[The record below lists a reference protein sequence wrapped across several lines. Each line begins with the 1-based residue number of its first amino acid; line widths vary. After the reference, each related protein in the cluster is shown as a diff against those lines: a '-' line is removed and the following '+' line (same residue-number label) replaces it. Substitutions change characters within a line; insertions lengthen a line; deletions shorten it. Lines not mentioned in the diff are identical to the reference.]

1 MFATCRPAV
10 PLLSGTVILCV
21 VALVSSLDDTYNIE
35 LKQKDSEL
43 YHEQS
48 FGKNEFSYG
57 YQVEKVNSQFQHKM
71 KGPDDVTYGCYGWL
85 DPMGE
90 KHLVYY
96 IADRLGYRLL
106 APDQP
111 TKVFTDRVANSV
123 SKLDADLQ
131 GRKLDEKV
139 VAWNDLYLPSTC
151 RRLDEIVSITP
162 PPTQAPQKTTSTTGG
177 VINRPS
183 ITVRPTVNG
192 NGIDSFGGTQNNGN
206 PDSPHNTNA
215 NAVSNSG
222 ANSNPNLEW
231 GPAAVEIGKLDHSAG
246 GSIINVDIN
255 GESNGDGT
263 SDGNDRGSGDTK
275 TTDDPRVAQATTPQ
289 PKIVENTPPALLIDP
304 VDPQDGFPS
313 ATTYRP
319 PFEQTTTTSVPDPRP
334 SSNCGTANGPFSSH
348 QPKFPNTVG
357 QFNGFVFPINRNC
370 DASGRTTEDLLA
382 QMQAINQMVLRV
394 SETLHRLIDG
404 DDQQRNGTHP
414 NVSDTCQQVL
424 QLLNIQQP
432 VPLLVYVP
440 IMLPYLEGGIH
451 GVAAA
456 AAATAEQKPA
466 INPASYAYAKSCS
479 ACK

>member
-1 MFATCRPAV
+1 MMFATCRPAPG

-48 FGKNEFSYG
+48 FGRNEFSYG
-57 YQVEKVNSQFQHKM
+57 YQVEKANSQFQHKV

-85 DPMGE
+85 DPLGE

-162 PPTQAPQKTTSTTGG
+162 PPTQAPLRTTSTTGG
-177 VINRPS
+177 AITRPTF
-183 ITVRPTVNG
+183 TVRPAVNG
-192 NGIDSFGGTQNNGN
+192 NGIDSFGGTQTNGN
-206 PDSPHNTNA
+206 PDSPLDAKTNA
-215 NAVSNSG
+215 GSNSG
-222 ANSNPNLEW
+222 ANGNTNQGSE
-231 GPAAVEIGKLDHSAG
+231 EGKLNQSSG

-255 GESNGDGT
+255 GDSNGGRPLG
-263 SDGNDRGSGDTK
+263 GNDRGSGDTK
-275 TTDDPRVAQATTPQ
+275 ITEDPRVAQATTPQ

-304 VDPQDGFPS
+304 VDPQDFLS
-313 ATTYRP
+313 TTTSRP
-319 PFEQTTTTSVPDPRP
+319 PFEQITRAPDSQP
-334 SSNCGTANGPFSSH
+334 SSPSNCGTPNGPFTAH
-348 QPKFPNTVG
+348 QPKFPSPVG

-382 QMQAINQMVLRV
+382 QMQAINQMVLQV

-404 DDQQRNGTHP
+404 DGQRNGTHP

-424 QLLNIQQP
+424 RLLNIQQP

-451 GVAAA
+451 GVAAG
-456 AAATAEQKPA
+456 TEQKPA
-466 INPASYAYAKSCS
+466 INPASYAYAKTCS
-479 ACK
+479 DCK

>member
-1 MFATCRPAV
+1 MFATRGPGV
-10 PLLSGTVILCV
+10 PLLSGIVILCV
-21 VALVSSLDDTYNIE
+21 VALVASLDDTYNIE
-35 LKQKDSEL
+35 LKQKDSEV

-48 FGKNEFSYG
+48 FGRNEFSYG
-57 YQVEKVNSQFQHKM
+57 YQVEKVNSQFQHKV
-71 KGPDDVTYGCYGWL
+71 KGPDDVTYGCYGYI
-85 DPMGE
+85 DPVGE

-162 PPTQAPQKTTSTTGG
+162 PPTQAPQRTTTANGG
-177 VINRPS
+177 IINRPS
-183 ITVRPTVNG
+183 ITVRPTTVNG
-192 NGIDSFGGTQNNGN
+192 NGIESFGGTQTIGNPGPQTNINSNAGSNYEPNGN
-206 PDSPHNTNA
+206 TGNSASPA
-215 NAVSNSG
+215 G
-222 ANSNPNLEW
+222 A
-231 GPAAVEIGKLDHSAG
+231 GGDGIGKLNQSSG
-246 GSIINVDIN
+246 GTIINVDIN
-255 GESNGDGT
+255 GDSNVGNTLGGT
-263 SDGNDRGSGDTK
+263 DPEGSGADTK
-275 TTDDPRVAQATTPQ
+275 LTEDPRVAQATTPQ
-289 PKIVENTPPALLIDP
+289 PKIVEKTPPALLIDP
-304 VDPQDGFPS
+304 LDPQDFLS
-313 ATTYRP
+313 
-319 PFEQTTTTSVPDPRP
+319 TTTERIPVGQTAQAPDTPS
-334 SSNCGTANGPFSSH
+334 SSNCGTSNGPFSSVH
-348 QPKFPNTVG
+348 QPKYPNTIG

-370 DASGRTTEDLLA
+370 DASGRSTEELLA

-394 SETLHRLIDG
+394 SETLHRLID
-404 DDQQRNGTHP
+404 DDEQRRNGTHP

-451 GVAAA
+451 
-456 AAATAEQKPA
+456 EQKPA
-466 INPASYAYAKSCS
+466 INPASYAYAKTCS
-479 ACK
+479 ECK